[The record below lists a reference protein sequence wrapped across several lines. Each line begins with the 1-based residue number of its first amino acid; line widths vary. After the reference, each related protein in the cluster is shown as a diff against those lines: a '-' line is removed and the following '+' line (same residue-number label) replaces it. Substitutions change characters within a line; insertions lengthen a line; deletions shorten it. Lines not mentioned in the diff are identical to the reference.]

1 MHKNYQNDPAA
12 LSHPIFV
19 QQNMCPNFAMM
30 VPSGLDQQPNFW
42 QQQMLM
48 ALSQMHH
55 SQGVQMT
62 YPQHPF
68 QQGFVQEHQHNQE
81 EQPVP
86 PHSTAATT
94 SAPTTIDKNANT
106 TVEEKDGKMIVNDK
120 RRPPI
125 RRDDTARALGGR
137 MAPKK
142 SVPP

>member
-1 MHKNYQNDPAA
+1 
-12 LSHPIFV
+12 
-19 QQNMCPNFAMM
+19 
-30 VPSGLDQQPNFW
+30 
-42 QQQMLM
+42 
-48 ALSQMHH
+48 
-55 SQGVQMT
+55 MT

-94 SAPTTIDKNANT
+94 SAPITIDKNANT

-125 RRDDTARALGGR
+125 RETIPQERWEEEWLQKNLYHHNEHSHT
-137 MAPKK
+137 
-142 SVPP
+142 